1 MVLEPLFERFIAQ
14 APLSVMARAT
24 IEHALSPDA
33 LDALFKQT
41 ARRGYTKQL
50 LFSTTLDLMSLV
62 VCGPLPHVK
71 AAYHHL
77 LERVPVTLKS
87 VYEKLS
93 HIEPVVSSALVRAV
107 ARCCAALVGELG
119 GACRGLLPSP
129 YRVKILD
136 GNHLGATQ
144 KRLKVIRGH
153 TAGPL
158 PGICLAVLDPA
169 SLLVTDVIPGENGN
183 ANERSLIDQVLPH
196 VSADEVWVA
205 DRIFSTL
212 DFFEGLAGRH
222 AFFVVRRHGRL
233 NYLPRGEFTAEVETE
248 RGWARE
254 RPVSICRDG
263 RPAQAAR
270 LVVVRLRKP
279 TEDGDEQVEILT
291 DLPVTA
297 ADAAAVS
304 QLYLARWKIEGA
316 FHELTVTLRCELN
329 TPGYPRAAVFGFC
342 VAVAAYNVLAV
353 LKAALRAVH
362 GEEKVHKEVS
372 GYAIA
377 VHWSLVVPGMMVA
390 LPPHEWERFGRLPS
404 RELAAYLRDW
414 AGRVDLRTVKKS
426 PPRKPTKHPS
436 PRVKDRKTHIS
447 TYRLLI
453 ADKER
458 RRANTQRP

>member
-24 IEHALSPDA
+24 IELALSPDA

-107 ARCCAALVGELG
+107 ARSCAVLVGELG

-248 RGWARE
+248 RGWAGVQRAGGAQGGVAGRARRGE
-254 RPVSICRDG
+254 GPQGGIGVCHRGALVAGGSGDDGGVAAARVGAVRPAAEPRVGGVPAGLG
-263 RPAQAAR
+263 RPGRSAYGEEVATAEADQASQPPGEGSQDAHLDVPAVDR
-270 LVVVRLRKP
+270 GQGTP
-279 TEDGDEQVEILT
+279 TGQHSE
-291 DLPVTA
+291 
-297 ADAAAVS
+297 
-304 QLYLARWKIEGA
+304 
-316 FHELTVTLRCELN
+316 TLR
-329 TPGYPRAAVFGFC
+329 TP
-342 VAVAAYNVLAV
+342 
-353 LKAALRAVH
+353 
-362 GEEKVHKEVS
+362 
-372 GYAIA
+372 
-377 VHWSLVVPGMMVA
+377 
-390 LPPHEWERFGRLPS
+390 
-404 RELAAYLRDW
+404 
-414 AGRVDLRTVKKS
+414 
-426 PPRKPTKHPS
+426 
-436 PRVKDRKTHIS
+436 
-447 TYRLLI
+447 
-453 ADKER
+453 
-458 RRANTQRP
+458 